1 MTRLLL
7 TCLGSLLLCQG
18 VASADVT
25 GVAITSDAALG
36 TFAGKPYRE
45 GRLEVSGRAPG
56 GPYRVPVTIAYPTR
70 PADSNGAALVDVPDT
85 TASAPLVAARAD
97 LGARYL
103 LGTGNVHLSVLWDK
117 AALEA
122 GGTGS
127 MAAAT
132 DAAEVLRDAAQLA
145 RNTGWIPY
153 PAGFDR
159 PPAASRVV
167 AFGYGEPAA
176 LLRWFH
182 AGRENTR
189 EGLAFDGTILAA
201 IESVCAGPAAPLAF
215 SPCDE
220 TTADG
225 GKVSVVHTQTDV
237 ERGAFLAG
245 GDTGDYRVIELAGTS
260 RLPVPRRDLRALGN
274 PAQNPIGLGPALRAV
289 HHNLLAWIKGTPP
302 PPSRYLTRL
311 DVPPATNPD
320 GTRSVPLAVDA
331 DGNALGGVRLP
342 HLPSI
347 SRGMPRG
354 APLGAYGGLLR
365 DTADPLLSESGT
377 FTRFPESRLRELY
390 PTHEDYVERVT
401 RAADRL
407 LARRYLL
414 KAGRDAYV
422 RAARRAAVP

>member
-97 LGARYL
+97 LGAR
-103 LGTGNVHLSVLWDK
+103 
-117 AALEA
+117 
-122 GGTGS
+122 
-127 MAAAT
+127 
-132 DAAEVLRDAAQLA
+132 
-145 RNTGWIPY
+145 
-153 PAGFDR
+153 
-159 PPAASRVV
+159 
-167 AFGYGEPAA
+167 
-176 LLRWFH
+176 
-182 AGRENTR
+182 
-189 EGLAFDGTILAA
+189 
-201 IESVCAGPAAPLAF
+201 
-215 SPCDE
+215 
-220 TTADG
+220 
-225 GKVSVVHTQTDV
+225 
-237 ERGAFLAG
+237 
-245 GDTGDYRVIELAGTS
+245 
-260 RLPVPRRDLRALGN
+260 
-274 PAQNPIGLGPALRAV
+274 
-289 HHNLLAWIKGTPP
+289 
-302 PPSRYLTRL
+302 
-311 DVPPATNPD
+311 
-320 GTRSVPLAVDA
+320 
-331 DGNALGGVRLP
+331 
-342 HLPSI
+342 
-347 SRGMPRG
+347 RGMPRG